1 MGMKEQI
8 EEFREKEKKIEL
20 GGGKERIEKQHNK
33 GKMTARERIEK
44 IFDPGSFVEV
54 GKFVE
59 HRATELGMDK
69 KEAPADGVVTG
80 YGTVNGKRVYAFSQD
95 FTVIGGSLGEMHGKK
110 ICKIMDMAMDSGA
123 PIIGINDSAGA
134 RIQEGIDALASYG
147 EIFKRNT
154 HASGLIPQISAV
166 LGPSAGGA
174 CYSPAIT
181 DFIFMTKDTSKM
193 FITGPRVVKEVTGE
207 EIGSLELGGT
217 EVHTQKSG
225 VAQFATEDEE
235 ECIEKIK
242 ELLSYLPSNCNEA
255 PPVVDTGDDPER
267 TEESLVD
274 IMPANYRKPYD
285 VLDVIE
291 KIVDNGN
298 FLEVSA
304 NYAPN
309 FVTAFA
315 RMDGHTVGILA
326 NQPNELAGTLNIN
339 ASDKAARFIRFCDS
353 FNIPLVTFV
362 DVPGY
367 MPGKDQ
373 EHGGIIRHGAKM
385 LYAYSESTVPKIT
398 VILRKAYGG
407 GYIGMSS
414 SHLGADQ
421 VFAWPSSELAVMGPE
436 GAAAIIYRKEIKEAD
451 DPESVKKEKVEEYR
465 EKFANP
471 YNAASKGY
479 VNAVIEPSETRPYII
494 KALDALRAEKKERAL
509 PKKHGNIP
517 L

>member
-1 MGMKEQI
+1 MGMKERI
-8 EEFREKEKKIEL
+8 DEFRELEKDIEL
-20 GGGKERIEKQHNK
+20 GGGEKRIEKQHDK
-33 GKMTARERIEK
+33 GKLTARERIDEL
-44 IFDPGSFVEV
+44 FDSGSFVEV

-59 HRATELGMDK
+59 HRATELGMDER
-69 KEAPADGVVTG
+69 EAPADGVVTG

-95 FTVIGGSLGEMHGKK
+95 FTVMGGSLGEMHGKK
-110 ICKIMDMAMDSGA
+110 ICKIMDMAMDAGA
-123 PIIGINDSAGA
+123 PVIGINDSAGA

-154 HASGLIPQISAV
+154 LASGMIPQISAI

-181 DFIFMTKDTSKM
+181 DFIFMTKDISKM

-207 EIGSLELGGT
+207 EIGTLDLGGT
-217 EVHTQKSG
+217 RVHTEKSG
-225 VAQFATEDEE
+225 VAQFATEDEG
-235 ECIEKIK
+235 ECIDKIK
-242 ELLSYLPSNCNEA
+242 ELLSYLPSNCNES

-267 TEESLVD
+267 TEDDLVAV
-274 IMPANYRKPYD
+274 MPADYSKPYD
-285 VLDVIE
+285 VLDIISL
-291 KIVDNGN
+291 IVDNGEL
-298 FLEVSA
+298 LEVSA

-315 RMDGHTVGILA
+315 RLDGHTVGILA
-326 NQPNELAGTLNIN
+326 NQPNQLAGTLNIN
-339 ASDKAARFIRFCDS
+339 ASDKAARFIRFCDA

-385 LYAYSESTVPKIT
+385 LYAYSESTVPKVT

-414 SHLGADQ
+414 SHLGTDQ
-421 VFAWPSSELAVMGPE
+421 VFAWPSSELAVMGPK

-451 DPESVKKEKVEEYR
+451 DPDSVKKEKVEEYKER
-465 EKFANP
+465 FANP

-479 VNAVIEPSETRPYII
+479 VDAVIEPSETRPYVI
-494 KALDALRAEKKERAL
+494 KALDALRTERQDRNL